1 MLISGN
7 YLRIHHIL
15 LTEQI
20 LIIMEHLDMLV
31 LSINTHNLTIPDMVP
46 TLDSQLYIYLSDDAG
61 ERTS

>member
-1 MLISGN
+1 
-7 YLRIHHIL
+7 
-15 LTEQI
+15 
-20 LIIMEHLDMLV
+20 MEHLDMLV